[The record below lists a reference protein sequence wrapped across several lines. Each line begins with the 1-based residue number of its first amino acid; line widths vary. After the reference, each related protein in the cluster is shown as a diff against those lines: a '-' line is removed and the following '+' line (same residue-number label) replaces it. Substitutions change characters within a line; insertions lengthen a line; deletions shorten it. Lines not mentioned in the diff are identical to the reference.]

1 MNSFLIKLRTEG
13 KLELVEKSQEIY
25 ESYLIK
31 SENCLKSAKI
41 LLKESIYENS
51 IINSYYAMYNC
62 VLALLFKC
70 GIKCQNHTGSIIH
83 LKEIFSLPKLAK
95 SLEEAKKSRIDSQ
108 YYVSG
113 TKEEAD
119 QSSAEK
125 AIITSE
131 NFILELRS
139 FIANIKNSE
148 IDKIRD
154 KLQSEKNKNNI
165 LK

>member
-1 MNSFLIKLRTEG
+1 MNSFLIKLRMEG
-13 KLELVEKSQEIY
+13 KLELVEKSQEMN

-41 LLKESIYENS
+41 LLKETNHYNS

-62 VLALLFKC
+62 VLALLFKF
-70 GIKCQNHTGSIIH
+70 GIKCQNHTGSIIL

-95 SLEEAKKSRIDSQ
+95 SIEEAKKSRIDSQ

-125 AIITSE
+125 AIIISE

-154 KLQSEKNKNNI
+154 KLQSEKI
-165 LK
+165 

>member
-1 MNSFLIKLRTEG
+1 
-13 KLELVEKSQEIY
+13 
-25 ESYLIK
+25 
-31 SENCLKSAKI
+31 
-41 LLKESIYENS
+41 
-51 IINSYYAMYNC
+51 MYNC

-154 KLQSEKNKNNI
+154 KLQSEKNS
-165 LK
+165 

>member
-95 SLEEAKKSRIDSQ
+95 SLEEA
-108 YYVSG
+108 
-113 TKEEAD
+113 D